1 MSGSKP
7 EFTFTQEDLKARLTK
22 EQYDCTQKS
31 GTEYPGTGEYNKFF
45 KNGEY
50 NCVVC
55 GTNLFPSTFK
65 YDSGSG
71 WPAFWKAHPAALL
84 EIKDTDHGM
93 VRVEVRCKKCNAHM
107 GHVFNDGPKESGQR
121 YCINSACL
129 KFVEK
134 K

>member
-1 MSGSKP
+1 MSESKP
-7 EFTFTQEDLKARLTK
+7 EFTFTQEDLKARLTRQ
-22 EQYDCTQKS
+22 QYECTQKS
-31 GTEYPGTGEYNKFF
+31 GTEHAGTGEYNKFF

-55 GTNLFPSTFK
+55 GTNLFPSTTK

-71 WPAFWKAHPAALL
+71 WPAFWKGNPAALL
-84 EIKDTDHGM
+84 EISDSTHGM
-93 VRVEVRCKKCNAHM
+93 VRVEVRCKKCRAHL

-129 KFVEK
+129 KFDEK